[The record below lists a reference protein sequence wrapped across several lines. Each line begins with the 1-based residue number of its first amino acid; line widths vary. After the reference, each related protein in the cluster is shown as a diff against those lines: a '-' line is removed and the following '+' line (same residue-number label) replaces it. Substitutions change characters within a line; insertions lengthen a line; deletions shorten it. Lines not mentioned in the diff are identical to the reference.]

1 MESKVPEVKETML
14 SRIEAAEKLYFSMF
28 PTESTEKFRRFLLY
42 VVLVTVR
49 EDDGI
54 TSNKIQWKLNNEF
67 AFEASDVEIAVNALS
82 NPRIFNAISKFHL
95 KRKQGAEARQIIHLR
110 LRKENQELIEAW
122 EKSILSDNPEYAEMT
137 TSP

>member
-1 MESKVPEVKETML
+1 MESKVPEVEETML

-95 KRKQGAEARQIIHLR
+95 KRKRGDTGRQIIHLR
-110 LRKENQELIEAW
+110 LRKENQDLIEAW
-122 EKSILSDNPEYAEMT
+122 EASVLAEFPEYLEMNK
-137 TSP
+137 S